1 VAEQFRVSPVGR
13 TLEAMA
19 KLSTV
24 PAWVRRPLPAV
35 AGVEDFLLRLYRRT
49 ESPEALAGFIALS
62 WLGGDEAA
70 GPLLW
75 AAPPEERFANAFLAV
90 ADALAE
96 GEPYPAPE
104 WWDAE
109 AGCLRPM
116 IEAQWNERGGSWPE
130 RFYAHGVVCALGWV
144 LGVFDDPAIMAPLR
158 CGDGNSVG
166 YGPREEWRF
175 RLRACAVPQHL
186 RGDEISEWIRSG
198 PAAKPDRA
206 AAGAGRAAHS
216 QPTG

>member
-1 VAEQFRVSPVGR
+1 MVGR
-13 TLEAMA
+13 TLMAVA

-35 AGVEDFLLRLYRRT
+35 AGVEDFLLRLYRST
-49 ESPEALAGFIALS
+49 ESPEALAGFIALR
-62 WLGGDEAA
+62 WLGGNETA

-109 AGCLRPM
+109 AGCLGPM
-116 IEAQWNERGGSWPE
+116 TEAQWNERAGSLPE

-144 LGVFDDPAIMAPLR
+144 LGVFGDPAIMAPLH
-158 CGDGNSVG
+158 CGDGSSVG
-166 YGPREEWRF
+166 YGRREEWRV

-186 RGDEISEWIRSG
+186 RDDEISKWLRSG
-198 PAAKPDRA
+198 AGSPSGPPAV
-206 AAGAGRAAHS
+206 GAGRAMPS
-216 QPTG
+216 RPTG

>member
-1 VAEQFRVSPVGR
+1 MVRRILAAV
-13 TLEAMA
+13 A
-19 KLSTV
+19 KLHAV

-35 AGVEDFLLRLYRRT
+35 SGVEDFLLRLYRRT

-62 WLGGDEAA
+62 WLGGEDGAETA

-96 GEPYPAPE
+96 GEPHPPPE
-104 WWDAE
+104 WWRAE
-109 AGCLRPM
+109 AGSLGPM
-116 IEAQWNERGGSWPE
+116 TETQWNERAESWPE
-130 RFYAHGVVCALGWV
+130 RFYAHGVACALGWV
-144 LGVFDDPAIMAPLR
+144 LGVFDDPAIMAPLHR
-158 CGDGNSVG
+158 GDGSSVG
-166 YGPREEWRF
+166 RGPREEWRV

-186 RGDEISEWIRSG
+186 RGVEISEWLRSG
-198 PAAKPDRA
+198 PSVEPGHT

-216 QPTG
+216 QPAG